1 MLLKRIQKVFSFIPF
16 LSQSL
21 RPGLTGNIFFLI
33 ISLAMITF
41 IAQSGLIDN
50 RQYSELEPVKEEST
64 PAFTDD
70 EIYFFQDTI
79 TQYLLNRQFNGSVLL
94 ARNGTVLVSRSFG
107 FADFRSHA
115 PLTQETPFQLA
126 SISKTF
132 TAAAV
137 LLLQDQGRLSIDD
150 PVADHIQEFPYPQIT
165 VRMLLNHTSGLQN
178 YMWLVERY
186 WRQPH
191 PPTNEDMLR
200 LFNTYPRP
208 LDFRSGTRFA
218 YSNTGYAFLG
228 LLIER
233 VSGQR
238 FPHFMQTQIF
248 DPLDMPNT
256 WVYDLHND
264 NPAKTDRVF
273 GFRSW
278 GRGHI
283 VIPDVDHD
291 GVFGDKGIYSNVLD
305 LYTWDRAI
313 SGGKLLSETV
323 WHQAFDYTRLG
334 NNRPVNYGL
343 GWRLQTFLDKRVVH
357 HPGRWNG
364 FRTSF
369 KRFIEDDATL
379 ILLSNTN
386 RDITPLIN
394 GLQNI
399 LFHKEIAAL
408 SQPPAEDPD
417 VYDELGGQ

>member
-1 MLLKRIQKVFSFIPF
+1 MLLKRILKVLTFAPF
-16 LSQSL
+16 LSHSL
-21 RPGLTGNIFFLI
+21 RPGLIGNIFFLV
-33 ISLAMITF
+33 ISLGMITF
-41 IAQSGLIDN
+41 IAQSEFVESQRHIEMEEEVV
-50 RQYSELEPVKEEST
+50 ELA

-70 EIYFFQDTI
+70 EIFYFQDTI
-79 TQYLLNRQFNGSVLL
+79 TQYLLNRQFNGSILL

-107 FADFRSHA
+107 FSDFRNHT
-115 PLTQETPFQLA
+115 PLSREAPFQLA

-137 LLLQDQGRLSIDD
+137 LLLQEQGKLTIDD
-150 PVADHIQEFPYPQIT
+150 TVAEHIPEFPYPQIT
-165 VRMLLNHTSGLQN
+165 VRMLLSHTSGLQN

-200 LFNTYPRP
+200 LFITHPRP

-238 FPHFMQTQIF
+238 FPDFMHDQIF
-248 DPLDMPNT
+248 EPLGMPNT
-256 WVYDLHND
+256 WAYDLHHEI
-264 NPAKTDRVF
+264 PAKTDRVF
-273 GFRSW
+273 GFRRW

-283 VIPDVDHD
+283 IIPDVDHD
-291 GVFGDKGIYSNVLD
+291 GIFGDKGIYSNVQD
-305 LYTWDRAI
+305 LYVWDQAI
-313 SGGKLLSETV
+313 TRGEVLSDTV
-323 WHQAFDYTRLG
+323 WHQVFEHTRLG
-334 NNRPVNYGL
+334 NNRPVNYGM
-343 GWRLQTFLDKRVVH
+343 GWRLQTFLDKKVVH

-369 KRFIEDDATL
+369 KRFVEDDATL

-386 RDITPLIN
+386 RDITPLVN
-394 GLQNI
+394 GLQRI
-399 LFHKEIAAL
+399 LFHEEIAAL
-408 SQPPAEDPD
+408 SRPPEEDPEE
-417 VYDELGGQ
+417 YDQLGGQ